1 MGYQQQQQPQGL
13 TVWSRPLSL
22 SALEREN
29 GTDTCVEYQLETD
42 MESEKCVAW
51 TRAVRLQY
59 IFEVHVY
66 R

>member
-51 TRAVRLQY
+51 TRAVLLQY